1 MTSPQAKVLMP
12 SPTIHKTPI
21 SLDRIDPDAV
31 KVIRRLTRFNH
42 TAYLV
47 GGCVRDLLL
56 DRQPKDFDV
65 ATSARPG
72 EVRSIFRNCR
82 VIGRRFRLAHILVGQ
97 GKVIEVAT
105 FRKDPDE
112 GNPGSPGGRSPTGWS
127 RDDGK
132 DPTSGVWEPKANG
145 DGSSGPPD
153 EEEDILIRVDNVF
166 GEPWEDANRRD
177 FRMNAL
183 FYDLER
189 GEIID
194 YVGGM
199 PDVEQR
205 VVRTIRDPDIRF
217 REDPV
222 RILRAI
228 KFAARLD
235 LAIDPDVVDAIV
247 AQRGE
252 LQRAS
257 PPRLLEEILRLLR
270 GGAAHR
276 SFWLMWETGA
286 LSVVLPEVAT
296 FLDDDTP
303 EARSVWKGLQAA
315 DALQRGGRAISDAAL
330 FGTLLRAPLEEAAAD
345 ADDPGAAID
354 GLLAPLAERLVLPR
368 RLRDR
373 LRQALLVQ
381 RRLQSPPRGRV
392 ASLATR
398 DFFADALD
406 LYEVSVRAS
415 GRTEDPALEAWRAAQ
430 DVSAVPDQSR
440 PRNRRRGGRRRRRGA
455 LDAEQG

>member
-1 MTSPQAKVLMP
+1 MSTPGAKGTLP
-12 SPTIHKTPI
+12 SPTIYKTPI

-31 KVIRRLTRFNH
+31 KVIRRLTRFQH

-56 DRQPKDFDV
+56 DRPPKDFDV

-82 VIGRRFRLAHILVGQ
+82 VIGRRFRLAHILFGQ

-112 GNPGSPGGRSPTGWS
+112 GK
-127 RDDGK
+127 DEAKDAV
-132 DPTSGVWEPKANG
+132 DPTWEPNG
-145 DGSSGPPD
+145 NGGGGAAGPPD

-177 FRMNAL
+177 FTMNAL
-183 FYDLER
+183 FYDLEK
-189 GEIID
+189 GEVLD

-199 PDVEQR
+199 PDVERR

-235 LAIDPDVVDAIV
+235 LAIEPDVVDAIV

-303 EARSVWKGLQAA
+303 ESRGVWKGLQAA
-315 DALQRGGRAISDAAL
+315 DALQRSGRALTDAAL
-330 FGTLLRAPLEEAAAD
+330 FGTLLRAPLEEAATD
-345 ADDPGAAID
+345 AEDPGAAID
-354 GLLAPLAERLVLPR
+354 EILAPLAERLVLPR

-381 RRLQSPPRGRV
+381 RRLHSPPRGRL

-430 DVSAVPDQSR
+430 EVSGVPDQATRRS
-440 PRNRRRGGRRRRRGA
+440 RRRGGRRRRRGP
-455 LDAEQG
+455 LDAEQKAS

>member
-1 MTSPQAKVLMP
+1 MTSAGAKGTFP
-12 SPTIHKTPI
+12 SPITYDIPI

-31 KVIRRLTRFNH
+31 KVVRRLTRFQH

-56 DRQPKDFDV
+56 DRTPKDFDV

-82 VIGRRFRLAHILVGQ
+82 VIGRRFRLAHILFGQ

-112 GNPGSPGGRSPTGWS
+112 GRDGGDVGE
-127 RDDGK
+127 
-132 DPTSGVWEPKANG
+132 VAEG
-145 DGSSGPPD
+145 DGNGTAGPPD
-153 EEEDILIRVDNVF
+153 ADEDILIRVDNVF
-166 GEPWEDANRRD
+166 GEPAEDACRRD
-177 FRMNAL
+177 FTINAL

-189 GEIID
+189 GQIID

-199 PDVEQR
+199 PDVQRR

-247 AQRGE
+247 AHRME
-252 LQRAS
+252 LHRAS

-276 SFWLMWETGA
+276 SFWLMWEMGA
-286 LSVVLPEVAT
+286 LSVVLPEIAT

-303 EARSVWKGLQAA
+303 ESRAVWKGLQAA
-315 DALQRGGRAISDAAL
+315 DAIQRSGRPLSDAVL

-345 ADDPGAAID
+345 ADDPGSAID
-354 GLLAPLAERLVLPR
+354 GLLAPMSERLVLPR

-392 ASLATR
+392 AGLATR

-406 LYEVSVRAS
+406 LYEVSVRAA
-415 GRTEDPALEAWRAAQ
+415 GRGDDPALEAWRAAQ
-430 DVSAVPDQSR
+430 EVSGVPDAAR
-440 PRNRRRGGRRRRRGA
+440 PRSRRRAGRRRRRPI
-455 LDAEQG
+455 DEEQKAS

>member
-1 MTSPQAKVLMP
+1 MTTAGAKGALP
-12 SPTIHKTPI
+12 SPTIYETTIP
-21 SLDRIDPDAV
+21 LDRIDPDAV
-31 KVIRRLTRFNH
+31 KVLRRLTRFQH

-56 DRQPKDFDV
+56 DRVPKDFDV

-82 VIGRRFRLAHILVGQ
+82 VIGRRFRLAHILFGQ

-112 GNPGSPGGRSPTGWS
+112 GRETAEAGWEGASP
-127 RDDGK
+127 
-132 DPTSGVWEPKANG
+132 EANG
-145 DGSSGPPD
+145 NGSAGPPD
-153 EEEDILIRVDNVF
+153 EDEDILIRVDNVF
-166 GEPWEDANRRD
+166 GEPAEDACRRD
-177 FRMNAL
+177 FTINAL
-183 FYDLER
+183 FYDIER
-189 GEIID
+189 GQIID

-199 PDVEQR
+199 PDVQRR

-247 AQRGE
+247 AHRGE

-276 SFWLMWETGA
+276 STWLMWETGA
-286 LSVVLPEVAT
+286 LSVALPEIAT

-303 EARSVWKGLQAA
+303 ESRAAWKGLQAA
-315 DALQRGGRAISDAAL
+315 DAMQRSGRPLSDAVL
-330 FGTLLRAPLEEAAAD
+330 FATLLRAPLEEAAAE
-345 ADDPGAAID
+345 AEDPGEAID
-354 GLLAPLAERLVLPR
+354 ALLAPISERLVLPR

-373 LRQALLVQ
+373 VRQALLVQ
-381 RRLQSPPRGRV
+381 RRLHTPPRGRV

-406 LYEVSVRAS
+406 LYELSVRAS
-415 GRTEDPALEAWRAAQ
+415 GRTEDVALEAWRAAQ
-430 DVSAVPDQSR
+430 DVSAVPDAAR
-440 PRNRRRGGRRRRRGA
+440 PRTRRRGGRRRRRG
-455 LDAEQG
+455 LDSEQKASQ